1 MTILKHR
8 WWPPRGQILVK
19 YQINKSKAFL
29 KSLRKESLKMKEILN
44 KLTQKQE
51 LNQDEID
58 HVVFGVKEDSFSNT
72 QIAGFLM
79 ALLMKGPTT
88 PEVAATAR
96 AMRRACVPIRPQVN
110 DGLTDTCG
118 TGGGLTTFNV
128 STANALLAAA
138 GGVNI
143 AKHGSRSIS
152 ASSGSA
158 DALEALGIAVE
169 LQPRQAEQLIEEVGF
184 SFLYAPFFHPV
195 MGKVFGPENELGI
208 KTIFFTII
216 GPLINPADA
225 KRHVL
230 GVYQPHLVEQVA
242 EVACELGFVH
252 AVVVH
257 GLDGLDEISLIGE
270 TRVAEIKDSKID
282 YYSVTPEQFGMKRCT
297 LEDIHGGSPEYNA
310 QVIRDIFSGKEKG
323 PKRDMLLLNS
333 AASFLVADKVSS
345 MKEGLVMAQE
355 TLDSGRAMAKL
366 DEIIKRSRELS
377 RN

>member
-1 MTILKHR
+1 
-8 WWPPRGQILVK
+8 
-19 YQINKSKAFL
+19 
-29 KSLRKESLKMKEILN
+29 MKEILH
-44 KLTQKQE
+44 KLAQQQE
-51 LNQDEID
+51 LNQAEID
-58 HVVFGVKEDSFSNT
+58 EVVFGMKEDKFPNT

-79 ALLMKGPTT
+79 ALLMKGPSTA
-88 PEVAATAR
+88 EVAAIAS
-96 AMRRACVPIRPQVN
+96 AMRRACVPIKPRVS

-138 GGVNI
+138 GGVNV

-158 DALEALGIAVE
+158 DALEALGITVE
-169 LQPRQAEQLIEEVGF
+169 LEPQQAEQLIEEVGF

-230 GVYQPHLVEQVA
+230 GVYQPQLVEQVA
-242 EVACELGFVH
+242 EVVCELGFAH

-257 GLDGLDEISLIGE
+257 GLDGLDEISLLGE
-270 TRVAEIKDSKID
+270 TKVAEVRDGRID
-282 YYSVTPEQFGMKRCT
+282 YYSITPEQFGMKRCT
-297 LEDIHGGSPEYNA
+297 LEDIQGGNPEYNA
-310 QVIRDIFSGKEKG
+310 QVIRDIFSGQERG
-323 PKRDMLLLNS
+323 PKRDMVLLNS
-333 AASFLVADKVSS
+333 AAAFFVADKVASLE
-345 MKEGLVMAQE
+345 EGLVMAQE
-355 TLDSGRAMAKL
+355 TIDSGRAMAKL
-366 DEIIKRSRELS
+366 DEIITRSRELKG
-377 RN
+377 N

>member
-1 MTILKHR
+1 MKGIL
-8 WWPPRGQILVK
+8 Q
-19 YQINKSKAFL
+19 
-29 KSLRKESLKMKEILN
+29 
-44 KLTQKQE
+44 KLTQQQE
-51 LNQDEID
+51 LSQDDID
-58 HVVFGVKEDSFSNT
+58 GVVFGVKEDRFSDT

-88 PEVAATAR
+88 AEVAAIAS
-96 AMRRACVPIRPQVN
+96 AMRRACVPIRPRVN

-158 DALEALGIAVE
+158 DALEALGVAVE
-169 LQPRQAEQLIEEVGF
+169 LKPEQAERLIEDVGF

-225 KRHVL
+225 RRHVL
-230 GVYQPHLVEQVA
+230 GVYQPQLVEQVA
-242 EVACELGFVH
+242 EVAARLGFAH
-252 AVVVH
+252 ALVVH
-257 GLDGLDEISLIGE
+257 GVDGLDEISLLGE
-270 TRVAEIKDSKID
+270 TKVGEVRDGKVE
-282 YYSVTPEQFGMKRCT
+282 YYSIAPERFGMKRCT
-297 LEDIHGGSPEYNA
+297 LEDVQGGSPQYNA
-310 QVIRDIFSGKEKG
+310 QVIRDLFANKEKG
-323 PKRDMLLLNS
+323 PRRDMLLLNS
-333 AASFLVADKVSS
+333 AAAFLVADKVASLE
-345 MKEGLVMAQE
+345 EGLAKAEQ
-355 TLDSGRAMAKL
+355 TLDSGQAIAKL
-366 DEIIKRSRELS
+366 DEIVAKSRELS
-377 RN
+377 AS

>member
-1 MTILKHR
+1 
-8 WWPPRGQILVK
+8 
-19 YQINKSKAFL
+19 
-29 KSLRKESLKMKEILN
+29 MKEILH

-58 HVVFGVKEDSFSNT
+58 HVVFGVKGDRFSDT

-88 PEVAATAR
+88 AEVAAIAS
-96 AMRRACVPIRPQVN
+96 AMRRACVPIRPKVS

-118 TGGGLTTFNV
+118 TGGGLTTFNI

-158 DALEALGIAVE
+158 DALEALGITVE
-169 LQPRQAEQLIEEVGF
+169 LEPQQAEQLIEEVGF

-230 GVYQPHLVEQVA
+230 GVYLPQLVEQVA
-242 EVACELGFVH
+242 EVACQLGFVH

-257 GLDGLDEISLIGE
+257 GLDGLDEISLLGE
-270 TRVAEIKDSKID
+270 TRVAEIKDGRIN
-282 YYSVTPEQFGMKRCT
+282 YYTIAPEQFGMKRCT
-297 LEDIHGGSPEYNA
+297 LEDVHGGNPEYNA
-310 QVIRDIFSGKEKG
+310 QVIRDIFSGKERG

-333 AASFLVADKVSS
+333 AAAFLVADKVSS
-345 MKEGLVMAQE
+345 MEEGLVMARE
-355 TLDSGRAMAKL
+355 TLDSGRAIAKL
-366 DEIIKRSRELS
+366 DEIITKSQELKR
-377 RN
+377 N

>member
-1 MTILKHR
+1 MKHILH
-8 WWPPRGQILVK
+8 
-19 YQINKSKAFL
+19 
-29 KSLRKESLKMKEILN
+29 
-44 KLTQKQE
+44 KLSQKQE
-51 LNQDEID
+51 LSQADVD
-58 HVVFGVKEDSFSNT
+58 DVVFGLKDDKYSSA

-88 PEVAATAR
+88 AEVAAIAR

-128 STANALLAAA
+128 STANALLSAA
-138 GGVNI
+138 GGINI

-158 DALEALGIAVE
+158 DALEALGITVE
-169 LQPRQAEQLIEEVGF
+169 LQPQQAERLIEEVGF

-225 KRHVL
+225 RRHVL
-230 GVYQPHLVEQVA
+230 GVYKPELVEQVA
-242 EVACELGFVH
+242 EVARDLGFAH
-252 AVVVH
+252 ALVVH
-257 GLDGLDEISLIGE
+257 GVDGVDEISLLGE
-270 TRVAEIKDSKID
+270 TRVAEVKDGQISN
-282 YYSVTPEQFGMKRCT
+282 YTLTPEQFGMRRAT
-297 LEDIHGGSPEYNA
+297 LEDIQGGSPAYNA
-310 QVIRDIFSGKEKG
+310 QVIRDVFSGKDKG
-323 PKRDMLLLNS
+323 PKRDALLLN
-333 AASFLVADKVSS
+333 AAATFYVADRVATLE
-345 MKEGLVMAQE
+345 EGLVRAKE
-355 TLDSGRAMAKL
+355 TLDCGAALAKL
-366 DEIIKRSRELS
+366 EQIVAKSREIS

>member
-1 MTILKHR
+1 
-8 WWPPRGQILVK
+8 
-19 YQINKSKAFL
+19 
-29 KSLRKESLKMKEILN
+29 MKEILH

-58 HVVFGVKEDSFSNT
+58 HVVFGVKGDRFSDT

-88 PEVAATAR
+88 AEVAAIAS
-96 AMRRACVPIRPQVN
+96 AMRRACVPISPKVS

-118 TGGGLTTFNV
+118 TGGGLTTFNI

-158 DALEALGIAVE
+158 DALEALGITVE
-169 LQPRQAEQLIEEVGF
+169 LEPQQAEQLIEEVGF

-230 GVYQPHLVEQVA
+230 GVYLPQLVEQVA
-242 EVACELGFVH
+242 EVACQLGFVH

-257 GLDGLDEISLIGE
+257 GLDGLDEISLLGE
-270 TRVAEIKDSKID
+270 TRVAEIKDGRIN
-282 YYSVTPEQFGMKRCT
+282 YYAITPEQFGMKRCT
-297 LEDIHGGSPEYNA
+297 LEDVHGGNPEYNA
-310 QVIRDIFSGKEKG
+310 QVIRDIFSGKERG

-333 AASFLVADKVSS
+333 AAAFLVADKVSS
-345 MKEGLVMAQE
+345 MEEGLVMAQE
-355 TLDSGRAMAKL
+355 TLDSGRAIAKL
-366 DEIIKRSRELS
+366 DEIITKSQELS

>member
-1 MTILKHR
+1 
-8 WWPPRGQILVK
+8 
-19 YQINKSKAFL
+19 
-29 KSLRKESLKMKEILN
+29 MKEILH
-44 KLTQKQE
+44 KLTQKQDI
-51 LNQDEID
+51 NQDEID
-58 HVVFGVKEDSFSNT
+58 QVVFGMKEDRFPDT

-88 PEVAATAR
+88 AEVAAIAS
-96 AMRRACVPIRPQVN
+96 AMRRACVPIRPRVS

-169 LQPRQAEQLIEEVGF
+169 LQPQQAEQLIEEVGF

-242 EVACELGFVH
+242 EVACQLGFVH
-252 AVVVH
+252 ALVVH
-257 GLDGLDEISLIGE
+257 GLDGLDEISLLGE
-270 TRVAEIKDSKID
+270 TRVAEIKDGRIN
-282 YYSVTPEQFGMKRCT
+282 YYSITPEQFGMKRCT
-297 LEDIHGGSPEYNA
+297 LEDVHGGSPEYNA

-323 PKRDMLLLNS
+323 PRRDMLLLNS
-333 AASFLVADKVSS
+333 AAAFLVADKVSS
-345 MKEGLVMAQE
+345 MKEGLVMAGE
-355 TLDSGRAMAKL
+355 TLDSGRAMVKL
-366 DEIIKRSRELS
+366 NEIITKSREIS
-377 RN
+377 KN

>member
-1 MTILKHR
+1 
-8 WWPPRGQILVK
+8 
-19 YQINKSKAFL
+19 
-29 KSLRKESLKMKEILN
+29 MKEILY

-51 LNQDEID
+51 LNQDDIN
-58 HVVFGVKEDSFSNT
+58 HVVFGLKEDKFSNT
-72 QIAGFLM
+72 QIAGFLVG
-79 ALLMKGPTT
+79 LLIKGPTT
-88 PEVAATAR
+88 AEVAAIAR
-96 AMRRACVPIRPQVN
+96 AMRRACVPIRPKVS

-128 STANALLAAA
+128 STANALLAAV

-169 LQPRQAEQLIEEVGF
+169 LQPQQAEQLIEQVGF

-208 KTIFFTII
+208 NTIFFTII

-225 KRHVL
+225 RRHVL
-230 GVYQPHLVEQVA
+230 GVYQPQLVEQVA
-242 EVACELGFVH
+242 EVARDLGFVH
-252 AVVVH
+252 ALVVH
-257 GLDGLDEISLIGE
+257 GLDGLDEISLLGE
-270 TRVAEIKDSKID
+270 TMVAEIKDSRIS
-282 YYSVTPEQFGMKRCT
+282 YYSLTPEQFGMKRCA
-297 LEDIHGGSPEYNA
+297 LEDVRGGSPKYNA
-310 QVIRDIFSGKEKG
+310 KVIKDIFLGKERG

-333 AASFLVADKVSS
+333 AAAFLVADKVSS
-345 MKEGLVMAQE
+345 MEEGLVIARE

-366 DEIIKRSRELS
+366 DEIIAKSREIS
-377 RN
+377 KN

>member
-1 MTILKHR
+1 MKDILH
-8 WWPPRGQILVK
+8 
-19 YQINKSKAFL
+19 
-29 KSLRKESLKMKEILN
+29 
-44 KLTQKQE
+44 KLTKKQD
-51 LNQDEID
+51 LNQDDVD
-58 HVVFGVKEDSFSNT
+58 HVVFGMKEDKFPIT

-88 PEVAATAR
+88 AEVAAIAR
-96 AMRRACVPIRPQVN
+96 AMRRACVPIKPRVS

-118 TGGGLTTFNV
+118 TGGGLTTFNI
-128 STANALLAAA
+128 STANALVAAA

-169 LQPRQAEQLIEEVGF
+169 LQPQQAERLIEEVGF

-225 KRHVL
+225 KRHIL
-230 GVYQPHLVEQVA
+230 GVYQPQLVEQVA
-242 EVACELGFVH
+242 EVACDLGFAH
-252 AVVVH
+252 AMVVH
-257 GLDGLDEISLIGE
+257 GLDGLDEISLLGE
-270 TRVAEIKDSKID
+270 TKVAEIKDGRIS
-282 YYSVTPEQFGMKRCT
+282 YYSITPEQFGLKRCT
-297 LEDIHGGSPEYNA
+297 FEDVSGGSPQYNA
-310 QVIRDIFSGKEKG
+310 QVIRDIFSGKERG

-333 AASFLVADKVSS
+333 AAAFLVADKVSS
-345 MKEGLVMAQE
+345 MEEGLVMARD
-355 TLDSGRAMAKL
+355 TVDSGRAMAKL
-366 DEIIKRSRELS
+366 DEIVAKSRELS
-377 RN
+377 KS

>member
-1 MTILKHR
+1 
-8 WWPPRGQILVK
+8 
-19 YQINKSKAFL
+19 
-29 KSLRKESLKMKEILN
+29 MKEILY
-44 KLTQKQE
+44 KLTQKQDV
-51 LNQDEID
+51 NQDEID
-58 HVVFGVKEDSFSNT
+58 RVVFGMKEDRFHDT

-88 PEVAATAR
+88 AEVAAIAS
-96 AMRRACVPIRPQVN
+96 AMRRACVPIRPRVS

-169 LQPRQAEQLIEEVGF
+169 LQPQQAEQLIEEVGF

-242 EVACELGFVH
+242 EVACQLGFTH
-252 AVVVH
+252 ATVVH
-257 GLDGLDEISLIGE
+257 GLDGLDEISLLGE
-270 TRVAEIKDSKID
+270 TRVAEIKNVEIS
-282 YYSVTPEQFGMKRCT
+282 YYTKAPEQFGMKRCT
-297 LEDIHGGSPEYNA
+297 LEDVHGGSPEYNA

-323 PKRDMLLLNS
+323 PRRDMLLLNS
-333 AASFLVADKVSS
+333 AAAFLVADKVSS
-345 MKEGLVMAQE
+345 MEEGLVMARE
-355 TLDSGRAMAKL
+355 TLDSGRAMSKL
-366 DEIIKRSRELS
+366 DEIITKSRELK